1 MLRTDRSS
9 ANFHE
14 PSILRRVT
22 QAMRITKALFLLALP
37 LALTGCPSTGVGDPC
52 TPESTPEGGFQASET
67 YLETSSVQC
76 RTRVCMVYKLNG
88 DPTLTVQECIDG
100 GQSSVVCT
108 ELYPSEIER
117 TQRVFCTCR
126 CGTTGGADDGTP
138 LCECGEGFV
147 CSDDPSLGSAAGPIL
162 TQGGVG
168 IRGSYCLRADLVN
181 R

>member
-1 MLRTDRSS
+1 
-9 ANFHE
+9 
-14 PSILRRVT
+14 
-22 QAMRITKALFLLALP
+22 MRITKALFLLALP

-88 DPTLTVQECIDG
+88 DPTQTFEDCLARGESPAACEDFP
-100 GQSSVVCT
+100 SRE
-108 ELYPSEIER
+108 ELS
-117 TQRVFCTCR
+117 QRVFCTCR
-126 CGTTGGADDGTP
+126 CGTASGADDGTP

-147 CSDDPSLGSAAGPIL
+147 CSDDASRGTAAGPIL

-168 IRGSYCLRADLVN
+168 IRGSYCLRADLI
-181 R
+181 

>member
-1 MLRTDRSS
+1 
-9 ANFHE
+9 
-14 PSILRRVT
+14 
-22 QAMRITKALFLLALP
+22 MRITKALFLLALP

-76 RTRVCMVYKLNG
+76 RTRVCMVYKLAG
-88 DPTLTVQECIDG
+88 DPTQTLEDCLAS
-100 GQSSVVCT
+100 GQSPAVCDPF
-108 ELYPSEIER
+108 PSRDALSE
-117 TQRVFCTCR
+117 RVFCTCR

-147 CSDDPSLGSAAGPIL
+147 CSDDDSLGTAAGPIL

-168 IRGSYCLRADLVN
+168 IRGSYCLRVGTI
-181 R
+181 